1 MTVMAER
8 TTHASQMSVEEFERI
23 AEFAARETDDAVR
36 FEFIDGRIGVKNVP
50 DGDHNTIVMWLMR
63 RCMQSRPDLDL
74 YQGQGLRVEKYRKG
88 RARPDGVLVPAAHFA
103 GQGEWAP
110 TEGVL
115 LVLEVTSYDSDT
127 DQSDRKEKPLAYGD
141 AGIPFYLLV
150 DRDDSSITLHS
161 DPAPGEGYRSASKR
175 SFGVKLSLP
184 EPLGIELDTEEL
196 KQYAG

>member
-1 MTVMAER
+1 MTDMAER
-8 TTHASQMSVEEFERI
+8 TTHASQMSVEEFEGI
-23 AEFAARETDDAVR
+23 AEFAAGETDDAVGL
-36 FEFIDGRIGVKNVP
+36 EFINGRIGAKGVP

-74 YQGQGLRVEKYRKG
+74 YQGQGLRVEKCRKG

-127 DQSDRKEKPLAYGD
+127 DQRDRKEKPLAYGD
-141 AGIPFYLLV
+141 AGIPFYLLI
-150 DRDDSSITLHS
+150 DRDDSSVTLYS
-161 DPAPGEGYRSASKR
+161 DPAPGEGYRSADKR

-196 KQYAG
+196 KQYAD